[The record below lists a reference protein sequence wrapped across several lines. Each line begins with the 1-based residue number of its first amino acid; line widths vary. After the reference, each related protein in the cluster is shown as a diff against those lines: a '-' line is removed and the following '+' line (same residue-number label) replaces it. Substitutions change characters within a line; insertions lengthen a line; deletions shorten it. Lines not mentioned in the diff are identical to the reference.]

1 MDGGRWTGW
10 GGLGWKLRR
19 GSRGGI
25 PPGYLRYYCDVAE
38 GRDPTFKR
46 PPTPRRMCHGNHS
59 GGGGFSKGRVEKGYG
74 EEVDAGYGGGLLPT
88 EVEGR
93 AHFQI

>member
-10 GGLGWKLRR
+10 DGSLGVGVEVVFRLGSYPSTATLRR
-19 GSRGGI
+19 VGI
-25 PPGYLRYYCDVAE
+25 
-38 GRDPTFKR
+38 PTFKR

-59 GGGGFSKGRVEKGYG
+59 DGGGFSKGRVEKGYG